1 MLMKKLSA
9 TILTALTV
17 FAMADDIAATEPTGR
32 RIEQPFCEETISTH
46 TILRAI
52 ELTDTATVIDY
63 SFVYR
68 PDYWCLL
75 GNMELVGNNT
85 GKVYRLKSVDGYELG
100 KRTQYIAAEQQTTA

>member
-17 FAMADDIAATEPTGR
+17 FAMAADIAATEPTGR

-100 KRTQYIAAEQQTTA
+100 KKTQYIAAEQQTTA